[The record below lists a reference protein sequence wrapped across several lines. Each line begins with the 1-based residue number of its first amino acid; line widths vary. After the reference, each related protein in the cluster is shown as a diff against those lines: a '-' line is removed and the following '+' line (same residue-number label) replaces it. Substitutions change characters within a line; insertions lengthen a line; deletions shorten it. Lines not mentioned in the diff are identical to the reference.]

1 MLYVSN
7 ACHFCNQFI
16 NLTGEIANSGAWFTQ
31 IDVNRVIAEGTDLDP
46 RVQSVPTIIDPS
58 SGYVYRGADAF
69 LLLQHIK
76 KARTEPGAY
85 GYQAA
90 QGASSSSSAGTL
102 RGGAQDKGGT
112 GVRGVAGE
120 CTIESCFLS
129 RDKFGPCSSLLAT
142 STGTDASMRA
152 PTTDDATVM
161 FDRLQPTSV

>member
-1 MLYVSN
+1 MALMLYVSN
-7 ACHFCNQFI
+7 ACHFCKQFV
-16 NLTGEIANSGAWFTQ
+16 NLMGEVANAGAWFTQ
-31 IDVNRVIAEGTDLDP
+31 IDVNRVIAEGTGLDP

-76 KARTEPGAY
+76 KVRTDPGAY

-90 QGASSSSSAGTL
+90 QGASSSSSGAQ
-102 RGGAQDKGGT
+102 RGGGAGIG
-112 GVRGVAGE
+112 GE

-142 STGTDASMRA
+142 STGTGAGMRS